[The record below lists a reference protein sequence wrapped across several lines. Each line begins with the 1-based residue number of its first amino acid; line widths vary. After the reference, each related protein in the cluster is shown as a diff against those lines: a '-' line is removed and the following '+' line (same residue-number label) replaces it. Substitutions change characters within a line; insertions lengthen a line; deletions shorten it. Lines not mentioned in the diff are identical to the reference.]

1 MSLLEK
7 INDFKY
13 AIKKENVPGMRVDG
27 IIYASH
33 QLMEHINQEE
43 TFKQVINVAFL
54 PGIEKFSIGMPDIHW
69 GYGFPIGG
77 VAATNVEN
85 GVISPGGVGS
95 DINCGVRALLTPF
108 YYKDIQNKINQL
120 LEIIYYKVPAGV
132 GEEGRISLS
141 PHELE
146 TVIREGVKWAV
157 NKNYGYEEDLQHI
170 EDYGQLKGA
179 SLDYVSKIAI
189 KRGLPQLGTL
199 GAGNHFLEIQRVSD
213 IYDNEVSEKFGLS
226 EDQVILMIHTG
237 SRGFGYQICE
247 DYLQA
252 MQGIQQ
258 KYKITLPDRQLASAP
273 INSPEGEQYISA
285 MNAAANYAWV
295 NRQMITHYVREAFE
309 EILKVNPREIRV
321 LYDVAHNIA
330 KFEKH
335 KIGDKIKNVLVHRKG
350 ATRAFAKGTTTLPEI
365 FRETGQPVI
374 IPGDMGTASYIL
386 TGTETTM
393 DETFGTV
400 CHGAGRMMSRHKAK
414 KIANKEK
421 LYKELNQKGIT
432 LKAKSWHSVSEEI
445 PEAYK
450 DIDEIVNVVVQN
462 NLANKVVKLKPVAV
476 MKG

>member
-7 INDFKY
+7 INEFTY
-13 AIKKENVPGMRVDG
+13 AIKKESVPGMRVNG

-54 PGIEKFSIGMPDIHW
+54 PGIEKYSIGMPDIHW

-85 GVISPGGVGS
+85 GVVSPGGVGS
-95 DINCGVRALLTPF
+95 DINCGVRAILTPF
-108 YYKDIQNKINQL
+108 HWQDIKNKINKL
-120 LEIIYYKVPAGV
+120 IEVIYYKVPAGV
-132 GEEGRISLS
+132 GEEGHINLTTN
-141 PHELE
+141 ELE

-157 NKNYGYEEDLQHI
+157 SKQYAYDEDLPHI

-179 SLDYVSKIAI
+179 SLEYVSKTAI

-199 GAGNHFLEIQRVSD
+199 GAGNHFLEIQRVSEIFD
-213 IYDNEVSEKFGLS
+213 QAIAEKFGLF
-226 EDQVILMIHTG
+226 EDQVTIMVHTG

-252 MQGIQQ
+252 MQSIQK

-295 NRQMITHYVREAFE
+295 NRQVITYYVREAFE
-309 EILKVNPREIRV
+309 EIFHISPKEIKV

-335 KIGDKIKNVLVHRKG
+335 KIGNKIKNVLVHRKG
-350 ATRAFAKGTTTLPEI
+350 ATRAFAKGVETLPEI
-365 FRETGQPVI
+365 FQETGQPVI
-374 IPGDMGTASYIL
+374 IPGDMGTTSYIM

-393 DETFGTV
+393 EETFGTV

-414 KIANKEK
+414 KLANKEK
-421 LYKELNQKGIT
+421 LYREMNQKGII
-432 LKAKSWHSVSEEI
+432 LKAKSWNSVSEEI

-450 DIDEIVNVVVQN
+450 NIEEIINVVVQT
-462 NLANKVVKLKPVAV
+462 NLAKKVAQLKPVAV